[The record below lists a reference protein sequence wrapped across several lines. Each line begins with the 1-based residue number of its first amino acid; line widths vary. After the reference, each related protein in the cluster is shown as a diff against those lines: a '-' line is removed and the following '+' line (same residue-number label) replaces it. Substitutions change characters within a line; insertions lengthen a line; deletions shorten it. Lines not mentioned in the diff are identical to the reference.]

1 MSIIRFVAHVPSL
14 EQLIAWN
21 DASFNSL
28 HQPGFPR
35 EITMMPTVAELLAR
49 KQRLL
54 ERLQEDPRLN
64 EQDEIERSLARI
76 NALLNRIDRPQIE
89 ARAMRH

>member
-1 MSIIRFVAHVPSL
+1 
-14 EQLIAWN
+14 
-21 DASFNSL
+21 
-28 HQPGFPR
+28 
-35 EITMMPTVAELLAR
+35 MMPTVAELPAR

-89 ARAMRH
+89 ARATRH